1 MNELPEVQ
9 LARGAFGDH
18 MLDIAREEAPRTFAI
33 VEEWG
38 DQHAVRVAG
47 YGLAFDDRVDVN
59 SVEGDFRLSSQSPES
74 ALAMFG
80 VSTGLADIKQLHL
93 VWLDGA
99 LSDVPPFA
107 VLRAER
113 RAASSA

>member
-1 MNELPEVQ
+1 MNELAEVPPT
-9 LARGAFGDH
+9 RRAFDGH
-18 MLDIAREEAPRTFAI
+18 MLDIAREDAPRVFAI

-47 YGLAFDDRVDVN
+47 YGLAFDDRADVN

-99 LSDVPPFA
+99 VSEVPPFTA
-107 VLRAER
+107 LRAER
-113 RAASSA
+113 RTALLA